1 MKRFLKN
8 KKGFTL
14 FEVIIYVAIL
24 GMIVVSFISFVLAI
38 SNVRTKSY
46 VVSEVNS
53 NLRIAMDLISQ
64 KIRSAEAVTSPLSG
78 VVLASLEL
86 DMPNS
91 EPTIVFAL
99 QDGVLYLTEDI
110 ITENAITNPEINITF
125 LKFTNLGAS
134 GKRDSLQ
141 IEMVAEYRNANSQEY
156 NYSNSLKTTV
166 NLRK

>member
-1 MKRFLKN
+1 MKKFLKN

-14 FEVIIYVAIL
+14 IEVIIYVAIL
-24 GMIVVSFISFVLAI
+24 GIIVVSFVSFVLAI
-38 SNVRTKSY
+38 SSVRNKSY

-78 VVLASLEL
+78 AVSTSLEL
-86 DMPNS
+86 DMPNP
-91 EPTIVFAL
+91 EPTTVFAL
-99 QDGVLYLTEDI
+99 QDGVLHLTEDI
-110 ITENAITNPEINITF
+110 ITENMITNPEINITE

-134 GKRDSLQ
+134 GKRDSLR
-141 IEMVAEYRNANSQEY
+141 IEMAAEYRNAGSRDFQ
-156 NYSNSLKTTV
+156 YSNSLKTTV